1 MPKTLKFMQIGH
13 NSAFLVMPPAP
24 PKERRGA
31 FFCTSILGVSP
42 KGAFMRRVGKASS
55 LHFVERAK
63 IFPFPKKF
71 FSISPQNGDNFLGK
85 LYENA
90 QKYDI
95 MGSWD
100 IPRKKRN
107 ACAARWPSR
116 SVLLSSSSLS

>member
-13 NSAFLVMPPAP
+13 NSAFLVMPPS
-24 PKERRGA
+24 KERRGGHSSA
-31 FFCTSILGVSP
+31 PPSSASP
-42 KGAFMRRVGKASS
+42 RRELLCEEWEVASS

-116 SVLLSSSSLS
+116 SVLLSSSSSS